1 MSFGFAVYV
10 RFPLT
15 KVRISERQTK
25 LIKFIFNCVHL
36 FVTLAIAELTYARK
50 RKTSF
55 SFAFLSLIRNF
66 APRNKGIG

>member
-15 KVRISERQTK
+15 KVRISEKQTK

-36 FVTLAIAELTYARK
+36 FVTLHPETKELDKMDIKSSYE
-50 RKTSF
+50 
-55 SFAFLSLIRNF
+55 LN
-66 APRNKGIG
+66 